1 MSFFGFDIF
10 VLVIVAL
17 AVLTLFAGV
26 KTVPQG
32 YNWTVERFGKYT
44 GTLRPGLNII
54 VPFFDRIGHK
64 MNMMEQAIDIP
75 QQDVITK
82 DNATVTVDGLAFY
95 QVIDAAKASY
105 EITNLDQAIVKLT
118 MTNIRSVMGSMD
130 LDQMLSHR
138 DEINERLL
146 RVVDAA
152 VGPWGVKVNRIEIKD
167 IVPPA
172 NLVQSMGRQMQAERE
187 KRAEILQAEGMRQS
201 AILKAE
207 GAKQSQILEAEGRRE
222 AAFRDAEARE
232 RLAQA
237 EAKATE
243 MVSDAVAKGDVASLN
258 YFVAQKYLEAFG
270 KLAQSPNQKVLI
282 IPMEASAVLGSLAGI
297 GEIAKA
303 TFGSGDGG
311 RWRRNHARAAQAD
324 RSGDG
329 ICDAR
334 LHAAE
339 NLSEARHAD
348 GFRHDARQM
357 ELARSG
363 RRVLRHRT
371 GGARRVHAL
380 AGPVGAARRHHLAVR
395 GLAVAIPVRRLRGVR
410 ARLASAVAPLRTQC
424 RERGRSAVPQSP
436 RGCLRRARVHAWKSR
451 SWPAPAR

>member
-1 MSFFGFDIF
+1 MFFGFDIF
-10 VLVIVAL
+10 VLVIVVL

-26 KTVPQG
+26 KTVSQG

-44 GTLRPGLNII
+44 GTLKPGLNVIT
-54 VPFFDRIGHK
+54 PFIDRIGHK
-64 MNMMEQAIDIP
+64 ISMMEQAIDIP

-82 DNATVTVDGLAFY
+82 DNATVTVDGLAFF

-105 EITNLDQAIVKLT
+105 EIAYLDQAIIKLT

-187 KRAEILQAEGMRQS
+187 KRAEILQAEGQRQS

-207 GAKQSQILEAEGRRE
+207 GQKQSQILEAEGRRE

-243 MVSDAVAKGDVASLN
+243 MVSEAVSRGDVASLN
-258 YFVAQKYLEAFG
+258 YFVAQKYIEAFG
-270 KLAQSPNQKVLI
+270 KLATSPNQKVLI
-282 IPMEASAVLGSLAGI
+282 VPMEATSVLGSLAGI
-297 GEIAKA
+297 GEIARA

-311 RWRRNHARAAQAD
+311 
-324 RSGDG
+324 
-329 ICDAR
+329 
-334 LHAAE
+334 
-339 NLSEARHAD
+339 
-348 GFRHDARQM
+348 
-357 ELARSG
+357 
-363 RRVLRHRT
+363 
-371 GGARRVHAL
+371 GG
-380 AGPVGAARRHHLAVR
+380 GG
-395 GLAVAIPVRRLRGVR
+395 
-410 ARLASAVAPLRTQC
+410 TT
-424 RERGRSAVPQSP
+424 
-436 RGCLRRARVHAWKSR
+436 
-451 SWPAPAR
+451 PAPRKPTGPTSGFTTAGYTPPKT